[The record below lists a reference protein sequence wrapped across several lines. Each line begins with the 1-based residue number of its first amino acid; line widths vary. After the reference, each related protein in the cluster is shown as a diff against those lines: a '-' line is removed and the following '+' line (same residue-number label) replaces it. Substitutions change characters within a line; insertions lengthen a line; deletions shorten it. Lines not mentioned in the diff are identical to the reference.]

1 MFVQCNGK
9 DVSQIMLTHIW
20 SVCRLIL
27 SVFCLAVMAAC
38 ATDARVDKMIFDGP
52 RLSYPDD
59 IQKNIRI
66 NTVGGGNEANP
77 LWSSQIT
84 TTAFKQSLEKS
95 LAAQRL
101 LAADAEL
108 TLDATLLEISE
119 PQVAFDM
126 EVAATV
132 LYLLVKDTT
141 GEIVFNESIVA
152 PYIAGIED
160 AMSSAGR
167 LRVASEGAVLANIE
181 LFLDKLTEL
190 DRGVNVSDADSL

>member
-1 MFVQCNGK
+1 
-9 DVSQIMLTHIW
+9 
-20 SVCRLIL
+20 
-27 SVFCLAVMAAC
+27 
-38 ATDARVDKMIFDGP
+38 MIFDGP

-66 NTVGGGNEANP
+66 NTVNGGNEANP

-101 LAADAEL
+101 LATDAEL

-132 LYLLVKDTT
+132 LYLLVNDTT

-167 LRVASEGAVLANIE
+167 LRLASEGAVLANIE

-190 DRGVNVSDADSL
+190 DRGVDVSDADSL